1 MNHLPAASMLVPL
14 EQLCFILKINKDI
27 QNSSYTG
34 GKFTVSICIF
44 GTGGKFTTTINNTG
58 DHTFHWILTL
68 SVTAA
73 ANLPPVSTI
82 LMVNLPPC
90 Q

>member
-34 GKFTVSICIF
+34 GKFTAIIF
-44 GTGGKFTTTINNTG
+44 NTG
-58 DHTFHWILTL
+58 SKFSTGINDTPVVTHF

-73 ANLPPVSTI
+73 ANLPPVSTA
-82 LMVNLPPC
+82 LMVHLHRYR
-90 Q
+90 QRLQ